1 MEKSK
6 PIDFVVTWVDDRD
19 PVWRAK
25 REKYIGKKVTEGN
38 EDARYRDWDTL
49 KYWFRGVEKFAPWVR
64 YVFFVT
70 DDQKPEWLNLDHP
83 KLKWVKH
90 TDFIPEEYLPT
101 FNSVTINWNLHRISE
116 LAEQFVYFNDDV
128 FLIKKTFPEDFFV
141 NELPCDTFDLGY
153 IVPEGGF
160 SKLIFNNITLINRNF
175 SFNEAFKKHWK
186 KWLRRQTPKNLLKL
200 FWCYGKE
207 TIPGIENHHIHAPYL
222 KSTYAKIWEKEEQC
236 LHESC
241 VTKERTQNDVT
252 DWCVR
257 DWQLLTGMFYPQRPI
272 GKAFHTVSMDS
283 SNEAIEYLRQQK
295 GKVICLNDTEREENF
310 ELHKQMIIAEFEK
323 LFPEKSAFEL

>member
-64 YVFFVT
+64 YVYFVT

-90 TDFIPEEYLPT
+90 TDYIPEEYLPT
-101 FNSVTINWNLHRISE
+101 FNSHTIEWNLHRIDDLSE
-116 LAEQFVYFNDDV
+116 CFVYFNDDM
-128 FLIKKTFPEDFFV
+128 FLINDTDPQDFFV
-141 NELPCDTFDLGY
+141 DNLACDLPGAGY
-153 IVPEGGF
+153 IYPSSVF
-160 SKLIFNNITLINRNF
+160 SYIEFNNASLLNRHF
-175 SFNEAFKKHWK
+175 SLKNSIWANRR
-186 KWLRRQTPKNLLKL
+186 KWLRHQSPKALLKNMIL
-200 FWCYGKE
+200 GRKDLISNIEHRHTHTAYRKSMFQTLWEEEYTAIHE
-207 TIPGIENHHIHAPYL
+207 TCRH
-222 KSTYAKIWEKEEQC
+222 KQR
-236 LHESC
+236 
-241 VTKERTQNDVT
+241 TKNDVSH
-252 DWCVR
+252 WCVR
-257 DWQLLTGMFYPQRPI
+257 DWQLLTGMFHPAKPI
-272 GKAFHTVSMDS
+272 GKSFHTVSMNS
-283 SNEAIEYLRQQK
+283 SNAAIEYLRKQK